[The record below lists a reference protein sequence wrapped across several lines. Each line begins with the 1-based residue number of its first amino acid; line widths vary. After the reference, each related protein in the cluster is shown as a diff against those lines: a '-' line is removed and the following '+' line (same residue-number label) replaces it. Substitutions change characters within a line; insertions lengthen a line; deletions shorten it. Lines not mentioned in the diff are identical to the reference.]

1 MIELKYSW
9 FQNFNPILEFY
20 NNFIVLIVINVFL
33 GIIIQ
38 WIKLFISC
46 NNLYIINNFYYFI
59 KILKYFSIIKI

>member
-1 MIELKYSW
+1 MIELNYSW